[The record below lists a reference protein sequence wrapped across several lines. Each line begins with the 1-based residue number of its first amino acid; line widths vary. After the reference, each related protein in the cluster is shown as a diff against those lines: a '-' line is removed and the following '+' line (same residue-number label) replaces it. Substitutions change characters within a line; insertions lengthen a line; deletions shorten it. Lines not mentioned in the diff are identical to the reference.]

1 MPTILP
7 FDDFEPGK
15 CITVHS
21 RRPQLGRRIVRTEP
35 SDGGEEEVRIQF
47 EGSGGRIP
55 QPGVPLQIVA
65 LNAPFVMVFEVHPG
79 GVTKGPIYLDSRRVN
94 LMAVP
99 TAMVEALLALKPK
112 HAATSVDDGSEDEEG
127 LPF

>member
-47 EGSGGRIP
+47 EGSVGRIP
-55 QPGVPLQIVA
+55 QPGVPLQVVA
-65 LNAPFVMVFEVHPG
+65 LNPPFLMVFEVQPG
-79 GVTKGPIYLDSRRVN
+79 GGAKGPIYLDSRRVN

-99 TAMVEALLALKPK
+99 TAMVEALQALKSD
-112 HAATSVDDGSEDEEG
+112 HAATSVDDGSENQEG